1 MATVAQLDERTHAH
15 AQTLAGH
22 GVELDAHDGR
32 LTKLELNWARLTG
45 IVAGAAAAGAFG
57 GGGIVLAVARLV
69 GS

>member
-1 MATVAQLDERTHAH
+1 MATLAQLDERTLAH
-15 AQTLAGH
+15 AATLEHH
-22 GVELDAHDGR
+22 GER
-32 LTKLELNWARLTG
+32 IQRLELNWARLTG

>member
-1 MATVAQLDERTHAH
+1 MATLAQLDERTSR
-15 AQTLAGH
+15 H
-22 GVELDAHDGR
+22 GTELTEHDGR
-32 LTKLELNWARLTG
+32 ITRLELNWARLTG

>member
-1 MATVAQLDERTHAH
+1 MATVAQLDERTVSHAER
-15 AQTLAGH
+15 LDDH
-22 GVELDAHDGR
+22 GKR
-32 LTKLELNWARLTG
+32 ITRLELNWARLTG